1 MYWPVTGSEI
11 ASMLSLIARFNQMNK
26 SSAQGTRRQI
36 AEAALEA
43 LRTEGFAGATS
54 RVIARIGGFNQ
65 ALIFYHYGSV
75 ENALLAALDLTS
87 EERMA
92 RYRAAL
98 DSASTLEELIQAARM
113 IYREDSE
120 SGHVAVVSQ
129 LVAGSLAR
137 PELAKGVLERTEPW
151 VEFCEQ
157 AIRKA
162 VAGSPL
168 EEALPIRELAYGL
181 VSYYLGA
188 NLLTHLGGAERT
200 EALFARL
207 EGLAPLLRA

>member
-1 MYWPVTGSEI
+1 MT
-11 ASMLSLIARFNQMNK
+11 K
-26 SSAQGTRRQI
+26 STAQTTTRQQI
-36 AEAALEA
+36 AQAALET

-54 RVIARIGGFNQ
+54 RTIARIGGFNQ

-87 EERMA
+87 AERLA

-98 DSASTLEELIQAARM
+98 DEAETVEELVSVAGR
-113 IYREDSE
+113 IYRQDRE

-137 PELAKGVLERTEPW
+137 PELAKGVIERIEPW
-151 VEFCEQ
+151 VDFCEQ
-157 AIRKA
+157 AIRKV

-168 EEALPIRELAYGL
+168 EEVLPVRDLAYGL
-181 VSYYLGA
+181 VSFYLGA
-188 NLLTHLGGAERT
+188 NLLTHLDGAART
-200 EALFARL
+200 GALFARA
-207 EGLAPLLRA
+207 EELAPALAALLSQRGT